1 MGRDVSKESADE
13 ALNGLSLAAV
23 DPSLGEQA
31 ASAGLQFARSLAGKK
46 VRLIRVGVPAGY
58 RVLLRNIKR

>member
-1 MGRDVSKESADE
+1 
-13 ALNGLSLAAV
+13 LNGLSLAAV